1 MITIPRLDTMAFLVH
16 GFGDGALSAT
26 GLRRLAARSS
36 LRPVILRQV
45 HSDIVRFAVRV
56 PRESPRGDALVTR
69 TPGLLLVIKTADCL
83 PVLLVD
89 ADRRVVA
96 AVHCGWRGTLLGIL
110 ERTVKGMSERYGC
123 DLGRLVAA
131 FGPCIGAGCYEVGED
146 VRGRFLRAGYPG
158 RLFRPSTGRPG
169 KRLFDLAG
177 ANRLQLRRA
186 GLDWRNIL
194 AAGVCTH
201 CDPLLPSYRRDGKRA
216 GRMLSFIAL
225 LPRDQNQL
233 GNSVATFP

>member
-1 MITIPRLDTMAFLVH
+1 MITIPRLDKLAFLVH
-16 GFGDGALSAT
+16 GFGDGALSAA
-26 GLRRLAARSS
+26 GLKRLAARSS
-36 LRPVILRQV
+36 LRPVFLRQF
-45 HSDIVRFAVRV
+45 HSDTVRFAVRV

-69 TPGLLLVIKTADCL
+69 TPGLLLVVKTADCL

-110 ERTVKGMSERYGC
+110 ERTVQGMGERYGC
-123 DLGRLVAA
+123 DPARLVAV

-146 VRGRFLRAGYPG
+146 VRGRFLRAAYPK
-158 RLFRPSTGRPG
+158 RLFRRAPGRSG
-169 KRLFDLAG
+169 KNLFDLAG

-186 GLDWRNIL
+186 GLEGRNIF
-194 AAGVCTH
+194 AADVCTH
-201 CDPLLPSYRRDGKRA
+201 CDPRYPSYRRDGKRA

-225 LPRDQNQL
+225 RNI
-233 GNSVATFP
+233 AF